1 MQPAISVE
9 GLGKRYR
16 LTGPG
21 SFRHRTLRE
30 LVSDGL
36 HAFGRARTT
45 LRREAAREQ
54 DFWAVRDLGFEVAVG
69 QRVGLIGRNG
79 AGKSTLLKLLSR
91 ITEPTTG
98 RIVQRGRVASLLEV
112 GTGFHPELSGRE
124 NIYVNGSILGMRRA
138 EIRRKFDEIVE
149 FADIERFLDTPVKRY
164 SSGMYMR
171 LAFAVAAHL
180 EPDVLLVDEVLAVGD
195 AAFQAKCLGKMESI
209 SREGRTVIFVSHNM
223 SAVAT
228 LCERAILLDQGRLA
242 MDGTVDAVVA
252 HYLATAPRPKDIAQR
267 TDRTGTGAVRAS
279 GLSFHNPD
287 GSAARALASNHP
299 VQIAI
304 DVIVAPGA
312 AGKSLSVVLVV
323 CDRSDTRLFSLH
335 SEWQGAQLRL
345 HGPRGRLLCFL
356 PQGFPLIPDHYS
368 MILAIV
374 SNGIVADKM
383 SHAAHFEI
391 VSNDVFGTGAVPTVG
406 LGPMLVHNSWSTEGG
421 STT

>member
-1 MQPAISVE
+1 MNAAISVA

-16 LTGPG
+16 LNGG
-21 SFRHRTLRE
+21 GRAARHSTLRE
-30 LVSDGL
+30 VISAGLLGRRGSLGGDVRPSDS
-36 HAFGRARTT
+36 
-45 LRREAAREQ
+45 
-54 DFWAVRDLGFEVAVG
+54 DFWAVRDLSFQVPVG
-69 QRVGLIGRNG
+69 QRLGLIGRNG

-91 ITEPTTG
+91 ITEPTAG

-138 EIRRKFDEIVE
+138 EIQRKFDEIVA
-149 FADIERFLDTPVKRY
+149 FADVERFLETPVKRY

-228 LCERAILLDQGRLA
+228 LCDRAILLEQGRLVI
-242 MDGTVDAVVA
+242 DGTVDAVVS
-252 HYLATAPRPKDIAQR
+252 HYLESSPRSEDVAQR
-267 TDRTGTGAVRAS
+267 TDRTGSGAVRAS
-279 GLSFHNPD
+279 GISFRNPD
-287 GSAARALASNHP
+287 GSPARALLSNGP
-299 VQIAI
+299 V
-304 DVIVAPGA
+304 DVVLDIEVQPSA
-312 AGKSLSVVLVV
+312 AGKPVSVVLVV

-345 HGPRGRLLCFL
+345 QPGRGRLVCSL
-356 PQGFPLIPDHYS
+356 PQGFPLVPDHYS

-374 SNGIVADKM
+374 VNGIVADKM
-383 SHAAHFEI
+383 NHAAHFEI
-391 VSNDVFGTGAVPTVG
+391 VSNNVFGTGVLPAIG
-406 LGPMLVHNSWSTEGG
+406 LGPVLVRNLWTTEGRQV
-421 STT
+421 